1 MYLCMYFIYQK
12 CENVFWIINKTRFFI
27 HKKKFA
33 KNPIYPPKT
42 AKYLLDF
49 SIPNNEKTF

>member
-1 MYLCMYFIYQK
+1 MYFIYQK
-12 CENVFWIINKTRFFI
+12 CENVFGIINKTRFFI

-49 SIPNNEKTF
+49 SIPNKKKTF

>member
-12 CENVFWIINKTRFFI
+12 CENVFWIINKTRIFI
-27 HKKKFA
+27 HKKKFT

-49 SIPNNEKTF
+49 SIPNKEKTF